1 MERGNGVGVGDWCG
15 NGVGVGNWCGNGV
28 GVGDWYIRLMGWE
41 WRVSMVMGC

>member
-41 WRVSMVMGC
+41 WGIGISG